1 MNKDNHVTK
10 LTNQQETQDL
20 IMKLSNDGFVRM
32 DFADLMKASL
42 SHLISINEESKF
54 SEHITN
60 IFGYTEWV
68 SMTVP
73 VISVGWDWKISHDD
87 RLIKVVRI
95 GQPRSNVMLLDDMQ
109 CDIGIDNT
117 EALMNQKVDT
127 IAWEVVVKENIL
139 KAESLKGMV
148 LSYS

>member
-1 MNKDNHVTK
+1 
-10 LTNQQETQDL
+10 
-20 IMKLSNDGFVRM
+20 
-32 DFADLMKASL
+32 
-42 SHLISINEESKF
+42 
-54 SEHITN
+54 
-60 IFGYTEWV
+60 
-68 SMTVP
+68 MTVP

-117 EALMNQKVDT
+117 ESLMNQKVDT

-139 KAESLKGMV
+139 KADSLKGMV